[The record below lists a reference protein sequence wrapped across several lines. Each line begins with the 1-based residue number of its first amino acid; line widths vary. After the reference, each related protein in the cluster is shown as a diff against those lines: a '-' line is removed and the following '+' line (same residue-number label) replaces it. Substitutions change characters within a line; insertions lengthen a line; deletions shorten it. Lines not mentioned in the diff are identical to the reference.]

1 MKKKKLALVLSGGGF
16 KGAFQVG
23 ALEYLLYNPVLIEDE
38 VIDIDHFDIISGVSV
53 GSLNGAFVATGQL
66 EALKDIWF
74 NKIIHQGPEII
85 YTSKFLVD
93 GKLNV
98 QKILNELVPDLPLM
112 ERLLLM
118 LSRRKQRKFAS
129 QVMKNI
135 LQLEGLADNTPL
147 QQLLEK
153 YIHLEKFKDV
163 VYKMGF
169 VSLRD
174 GHYRSLKQT
183 QLKNNEEL
191 QKAILASSTMPVIWP
206 PVPTIRTRDNT
217 LFYDNVDG
225 GIRNVSPLKDAIE
238 EINQYSDDH
247 EKYYIIV
254 INCSTHELP
263 PLDPDPT
270 ILDIATR
277 SLLEI
282 TLAEIFKND
291 LDHFIWI
298 NDMLRSQGLNKLQIK
313 NKVFRRFKIKII
325 QPPEIIGDTLNSDP
339 DIIRRWRQMG
349 YDTAEKETRSK
360 NWNT

>member
-23 ALEYLLYNPVLIEDE
+23 ALEYLLYNPILIEDE

-53 GSLNGAFVATGQL
+53 GSLNGAFIATRQL
-66 EALKDIWF
+66 ETLKDIWF
-74 NKIIHQGPEII
+74 NQVTSRGPEVI
-85 YTSKFLVD
+85 YTSKFLVN

-98 QKILNELVPDLPLM
+98 QKILEELVPDLPLL
-112 ERLLLM
+112 ERMLLL

-129 QVMKNI
+129 QVMNNI
-135 LQLEGLADNTPL
+135 LDLEGLADNTPL
-147 QQLLEK
+147 LELLEK
-153 YIHLEKFKDV
+153 HIQLEKFKDV
-163 VYKMGF
+163 DYKMGF

-174 GHYRSLKQT
+174 GRYRSLKHT
-183 QLKNNEEL
+183 LLPDDAEL

-206 PVPTIRTRDNT
+206 PVPIIQTIDDT
-217 LFYDNVDG
+217 LYFDNVDG
-225 GIRNVSPLKDAIE
+225 GIRNVSPLKDVIE
-238 EINQYSDDH
+238 EINKHSND
-247 EKYYIIV
+247 EEEYYIIV

-291 LDHFIWI
+291 LDHFLWI
-298 NDMLRSQGLNKLQIK
+298 NDMLRAQGLDKLQIK
-313 NKVFRRFKIKII
+313 DKIFRRFKIKII
-325 QPPEIIGDTLNSDP
+325 QPPRIIAGTLDSDP
-339 DIIRRWRQMG
+339 DVIRAWRHLG
-349 YDTAEKETRSK
+349 YETAEKETRSI
-360 NWNT
+360 NWNV